1 MPRLIF
7 PDIFLG
13 NQEITVPLAHLICRK
28 ENFFTH
34 ILPFFYSCLP
44 DHPCYLYMQERKFF
58 YTHSAI
64 FLFLPPNPVIPD
76 HPCYLYMQEKE
87 FFYTHSA
94 IFFIPASIC
103 LSSMPKSGHPR
114 HFFGNQGST
123 DTLANLIC
131 RKENFF
137 THILPFFLF
146 LPPFACHQCP
156 NPVIP
161 DIIFGA
167 DIFAAVKCQTG
178 QRPAG
183 PTYF

>member
-34 ILPFFYSCLP
+34 ILPFFYSCL
-44 DHPCYLYMQERKFF
+44 
-58 YTHSAI
+58 
-64 FLFLPPNPVIPD
+64 PD